1 MENNWLG
8 QIQIKV
14 DEKGRFSL
22 PASSLSMFEDKQL
35 VLAASVYK
43 KKPFLEIISSKTWV
57 KRLEVLN
64 RLPEKDSK
72 AKAFKRFVIG
82 GSSKLS
88 LDKQNRVT
96 IPGFQRSYLKL
107 EKEAIIVNIDNKI
120 ELWSKELWNEIQ
132 ESFMESFEDLSE
144 WVDEFDFNEGEQK
157 QEQEQE
163 GKSYDVKSAA

>member
-22 PASSLSMFEDKQL
+22 PSSSIDMFADGQV
-35 VLAASVYK
+35 VLAASVYQ
-43 KKPFLEIISSKTWV
+43 KKPFVELISVHDWD

-64 RLPEKDSK
+64 RLPEKDAR

-82 GSSKLS
+82 GSSKLT

-96 IPGFQRSYLKL
+96 IPGFQRNYLKL
-107 EKEAIIVNIDNKI
+107 KKEAVIVNIDNRI
-120 ELWSKELWNEIQ
+120 ELWSHNLWSEIQ
-132 ESFMESFEDLSE
+132 ENFMESFEDLSD
-144 WVDEFDFNEGEQK
+144 WVNDFDPSDEQR
-157 QEQEQE
+157 EQEKE
-163 GKSYDVKSAA
+163 EVSDELKSVA